1 MDRVGLQQKLEAILG
16 SDAVYFQ
23 PPPSLRLE
31 YPCIVY
37 HKQSI
42 DTEHADNK
50 IYLKNDMYQLIAIDL
65 DPDTTLPDDILDEF
79 EMISADRFYT
89 ADNLYHYPFTL
100 YLPKAKGG
108 NLNE

>member
-1 MDRVGLQQKLEAILG
+1 MDRVGLQRKLEEILG

-23 PPPSLRLE
+23 PPPSLQLD

-42 DTEHADNK
+42 DTDHADNR
-50 IYLKNDMYQLIAIDL
+50 IYIQNDMYQLIAIDL
-65 DPDTTLPDDILDEF
+65 DPDTTLPDDILAGF
-79 EMISADRFYT
+79 EIISADRFYT

-108 NLNE
+108 KLNE